1 MQLVPIVQNKDFEK
15 LMEIYN
21 QAREQLVFQIDLL
34 KEALKQYCGYNVINH
49 ITSRIKT
56 PESII
61 HKMEKKNYEINY
73 QNLVEK
79 INDIA
84 GIRIICTFKDD
95 IEMVKN
101 VIKRLQTIEVLKEKD
116 YIKNPKKS
124 GYSAYHIIVE
134 LPLKYQGQ
142 EVYVKAEIQICTMAM
157 NFWATAEHKIKYK
170 ATGKVSK
177 FESKKLE
184 IYAKIINKLDEKI
197 KRMYRKKVIL

>member
-157 NFWATAEHKIKYK
+157 NFWATEEQKIKYK